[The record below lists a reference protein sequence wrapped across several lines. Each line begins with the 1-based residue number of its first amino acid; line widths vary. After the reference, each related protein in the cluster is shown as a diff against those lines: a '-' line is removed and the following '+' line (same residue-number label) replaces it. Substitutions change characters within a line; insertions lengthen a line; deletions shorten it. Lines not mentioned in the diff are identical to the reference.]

1 MINPT
6 INTCAAEADV
16 VDWCFSFFHPD
27 PSFTVYLYPGLGVVL
42 TLLFITAGIIL
53 LAKKCNSKMK
63 KKVPSMFPHF
73 FVSCFSTCSGYLYA
87 FFSKTLIQT
96 ECNIMQMLKYFLFF
110 FFYYNWPPLVY
121 LHQCCNPVYARRIKM
136 IICIYETAFVNMGL
150 ASGIIRIQQ
159 ILAVQNH

>member
-27 PSFTVYLYPGLGVVL
+27 RSFNVYLYPVLGVVL

-110 FFYYNWPPLVY
+110 FFFTIIG
-121 LHQCCNPVYARRIKM
+121 LHLST
-136 IICIYETAFVNMGL
+136 CINA
-150 ASGIIRIQQ
+150 A
-159 ILAVQNH
+159 ILFTQDALKWSYVFTKQHS